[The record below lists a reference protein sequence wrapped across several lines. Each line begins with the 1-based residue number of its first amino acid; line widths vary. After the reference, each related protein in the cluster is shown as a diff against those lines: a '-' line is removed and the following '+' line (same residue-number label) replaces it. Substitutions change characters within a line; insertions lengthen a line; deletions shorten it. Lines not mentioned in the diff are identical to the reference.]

1 MCLARKKGER
11 LRVLEEEEEGDE
23 RRSFSALSL
32 LLDPSSVCF
41 RTKVRLSP
49 ALASII
55 LPRGGEGGD
64 RDTDRSRPEEEEGD
78 PKGRRGQKFADR
90 IRANPSVL
98 KRL

>member
-23 RRSFSALSL
+23 RRSFSALSP

-55 LPRGGEGGD
+55 LPRGGGGA
-64 RDTDRSRPEEEEGD
+64 DRSRPEEEEGD
-78 PKGRRGQKFADR
+78 PKGRGGGEQKFADR

-98 KRL
+98 ERL